1 MPPSRRLSTSP
12 GGRLADG
19 SFAGARLQSASV
31 RAIDAQRNIQRMAGK
46 LNAAMD
52 DVTAPH
58 GIRVTGLSEED
69 SAVIVVNEA
78 LMQLRPKD

>member
-12 GGRLADG
+12 GRLADG

-31 RAIDAQRNIQRMAGK
+31 RAIDSHRNVQRMANK
-46 LNAAMD
+46 LNKAMD